1 MSEQY
6 RVTIPAN
13 VERPDV
19 IVANLTARQLAIL
32 IPAAAMV
39 WLGYQATRTL
49 LPLPVAAGFA
59 VVVLGAAA
67 ALALAER
74 DGVGLDRLLVFA
86 LAQRRHPRLLV
97 PASDEPSVSW
107 AAAGEPKGQATGRAA
122 PLRLPVQTI
131 GPDGVLDLGAEGAAA
146 VVACSTVSFG
156 LRTGDE
162 QAGLVGA
169 FAAWLNSLSGPAQIL
184 VRAQPIDLHPAIATV
199 RRQAG
204 GLPHPA
210 LEQAALEHADY
221 LAELSASRTLL
232 ARQVLV
238 VLREAAAPSGA
249 TSATGGSGGR
259 SVTGASARVVRR
271 AEQTTRALSAAGIN
285 AQILDAA
292 QASAVLAQAADPTA
306 PPMPPG
312 AAAPEETIT
321 AAPDPT
327 SGRRRRAHIEP
338 GRR

>member
-107 AAAGEPKGQATGRAA
+107 AAAGEPKGQATGRAS
-122 PLRLPVQTI
+122 PLRLPVRAM

-184 VRAQPIDLHPAIATV
+184 VRAQPIDLHPAIAAV

-210 LEQAALEHADY
+210 LEEAALEHADY
-221 LAELSASRTLL
+221 LAELSASRVLL

-249 TSATGGSGGR
+249 TSATGWGGR

-292 QASAVLAQAADPTA
+292 QVSAVLAQAADPTA

-321 AAPDPT
+321 AAPEPT
-327 SGRRRRAHIEP
+327 GGRRRRAHIEP